1 MADPRRAFFRVAWH
15 YGGMNRLFTSVLAL
29 VAALLFL
36 APPARAS
43 SALEMLGSPT
53 GANGLT
59 ARLFSRN
66 AAATYFNPALLPEA
80 TFKLEAGFFG
90 LVTRGKIH
98 LKPRPAGADVPASVY
113 DTTVPAMAT
122 ADLPNPRSD
131 TDEDDHIVYAV
142 LGIVRPLAGKYLVF
156 GFYTLLPVN
165 DFMDEKGFFPDEREQ
180 YFSNKL
186 YFEQLGD
193 RLTASSFAVALG
205 SQLNDWLAIGAG
217 IDIAVV
223 TQSNMAVYM
232 PDAGNQQNV
241 LLDPDIRTNSKFKP
255 YLGAVYRPS
264 PRIAIAATLH
274 LGTSNDTNGEN
285 QVRLRNY
292 TTQYPPG
299 LNYIPQIYTLTQGNE
314 PARLGLGASLA
325 SRRSVEGGRPA
336 WEVGLVAV
344 AERWSQYRDRHGEA
358 PLDTWNDTVTVV
370 AGGNFAWRQRRLSFD
385 LGYAPTPVP
394 DQTGRTN
401 YVDNSRVISSAS
413 IESPIKLLGREV
425 EAGFY
430 LYGSVFIPRS
440 VEKDPNAAHPV
451 VDEFPDG
458 AIDIRTGLPAA
469 GSSGL
474 QTNNP
479 GYPGFSSS
487 GYMLG
492 AGVCLRIAR

>member
-1 MADPRRAFFRVAWH
+1 
-15 YGGMNRLFTSVLAL
+15 MNRLTTLLLAAAAVLP
-29 VAALLFL
+29 FST
-36 APPARAS
+36 PPARAS

-53 GANGLT
+53 GANALT

-80 TFKLEAGFFG
+80 NFKLEAGFFG
-90 LVTRGKIH
+90 LVTRGNIH
-98 LKPRPAGADVPASVY
+98 LKPRPAGVDVPASVY

-122 ADLPNPRSD
+122 ADLPNPRND
-131 TDEDDHIVYAV
+131 TDEDDHILYAV

-156 GFYTLLPVN
+156 GFYSLLPVN
-165 DFMDEKGFFPDEREQ
+165 DFLDEKGFFPDEREQ

-193 RLTASSFAVALG
+193 RLSASSFAVALG

-241 LLDPDIRTNSKFKP
+241 MLDPDIRTNSKFKP

-264 PRIAIAATLH
+264 SRVAVMATLH

-292 TTQYPPG
+292 TSQYPYG
-299 LNYIPQIYTLTQGNE
+299 LNYIPQVYTLTQGNE
-314 PARLGLGASLA
+314 PARLGLGASLT
-325 SRRSVEGGRPA
+325 SRRLVEGRPA

-344 AERWSQYRDRHGEA
+344 AERWSQYRDRHGET
-358 PLDTWNDTVTVV
+358 PPDSWNDTVTVV
-370 AGGNFAWRQRRLSFD
+370 AGGNFGWRQRRLSFD

-401 YVDNSRVISSAS
+401 YVDNSRIISSAS
-413 IESPIKLLGREV
+413 IESPVRLLGRDV

-430 LYGSVFIPRS
+430 LFGSVFIPRS
-440 VEKDPNAAHPV
+440 ADKNPNAAHPV

-458 AIDIRTGLPAA
+458 TINIRTGLPEPSAA
-469 GSSGL
+469 GL

-479 GYPGFSSS
+479 GYPGFDSH
-487 GYMLG
+487 GYMFG

>member
-1 MADPRRAFFRVAWH
+1 
-15 YGGMNRLFTSVLAL
+15 MNRLAALVLAL
-29 VAALLFL
+29 AAALLL
-36 APPARAS
+36 PTQPARAS

-53 GANGLT
+53 GANALT

-66 AAATYFNPALLPEA
+66 AGATYFNPALLTEA
-80 TFKLEAGFFG
+80 TPKLEAGFFG
-90 LVTRGKIH
+90 LVTRGTIR
-98 LKPRPAGADVPASVY
+98 LKPRPAGVDVPASVY
-113 DTTVPAMAT
+113 DATVPGAASSFLPMAT
-122 ADLPNPRSD
+122 ADLPNLRGD
-131 TDEDDHIVYAV
+131 TDEDDHILYAV

-156 GFYTLLPVN
+156 GFYSLLPVN
-165 DFMDEKGFFPDEREQ
+165 SFLDEKGFFADEREQ

-193 RLTASSFAVALG
+193 RLSATSFAVALG

-223 TQSNMAVYM
+223 THSNMAVYM
-232 PDAGNQQNV
+232 PDAGKQQNV

-255 YLGAVYRPS
+255 YIGAVYRPS
-264 PRIAIAATLH
+264 PRVAVAATLH

-292 TTQYPPG
+292 ASQYPSG
-299 LNYIPQIYTLTQGNE
+299 LNYIPQAYALTQGNE

-325 SRRSVEGGRPA
+325 SRRSVESGRPA

-344 AERWSQYRDRHGEA
+344 GERWSQYRDRHGEK
-358 PLDTWNDTVTVV
+358 PPDFWHNTVAVV

-385 LGYAPTPVP
+385 LGYVPSPVP
-394 DQTGRTN
+394 DQTGRSN
-401 YVDNSRVISSAS
+401 YVDNSRIVSSAS
-413 IESPIKLLGREV
+413 IESPVKLLGREV

-430 LYGSVFIPRS
+430 LYGSVFIPRTAD
-440 VEKDPNAAHPV
+440 KDPMAAHPV
-451 VDEFPDG
+451 IDEYPDS
-458 AIDIRTGLPAA
+458 ATVIRTGLPATDTA
-469 GSSGL
+469 GL

-479 GYPGFSSS
+479 GYPGFDSR

-492 AGVCLRIAR
+492 LGVCLRIAR

>member
-1 MADPRRAFFRVAWH
+1 
-15 YGGMNRLFTSVLAL
+15 MNRLAALVLAL
-29 VAALLFL
+29 AAALLL
-36 APPARAS
+36 PTQPARAS

-53 GANGLT
+53 GANALT

-66 AAATYFNPALLPEA
+66 AGATYFNPALLTEA
-80 TFKLEAGFFG
+80 TPKLEAGFFG
-90 LVTRGKIH
+90 LVTRGTIR
-98 LKPRPAGADVPASVY
+98 LKPRPAGVDVPSSVY
-113 DTTVPAMAT
+113 GAMVPDATVPAMAT
-122 ADLPNPRSD
+122 ADLPNLRGD
-131 TDEDDHIVYAV
+131 TDEDDHVLYAV

-156 GFYTLLPVN
+156 GFYSLLPVN
-165 DFMDEKGFFPDEREQ
+165 SFLDEKGFFADEREQ

-193 RLTASSFAVALG
+193 RLSATSFAVALG

-223 TQSNMAVYM
+223 THSNMAVYM
-232 PDAGNQQNV
+232 PDAGKQQDV

-255 YLGAVYRPS
+255 YIGTVYRPS
-264 PRIAIAATLH
+264 PRVAVAATLH

-292 TTQYPPG
+292 ASQYPSG
-299 LNYIPQIYTLTQGNE
+299 LNYIPQAYTLTQGNE

-325 SRRSVEGGRPA
+325 SQRLIEGRPA
-336 WEVGLVAV
+336 WEVGLMAV
-344 AERWSQYRDRHGEA
+344 GERWSQYRDRHGEK
-358 PLDTWNDTVTVV
+358 PPDPWHNTLTVV

-385 LGYAPTPVP
+385 LGYAPSPVP

-401 YVDNSRVISSAS
+401 YVDNSRIISSAS
-413 IESPIKLLGREV
+413 IESPVKLLGREV

-430 LYGSVFIPRS
+430 LFGSVFIPRTAD
-440 VEKDPNAAHPV
+440 KNPNAAHPV
-451 VDEFPDG
+451 VDEFPDN
-458 AIDIRTGLPAA
+458 AIDIPTQLPAPDAA
-469 GSSGL
+469 GF

-479 GYPGFSSS
+479 GYPGFDSH

-492 AGVCLRIAR
+492 LGVCLRIAR